1 MSKKNPSVIDYFDL
15 NGDLN
20 EEAYEFE
27 EVKLEDYID
36 KRSSLKPTW
45 IGRYSHQLHFDLAN
59 DTEVSFYKCLNIVYA
74 DILFDGGIRT
84 ILFKCRQKKNLTRFI
99 SRVLE
104 IAQGDLSNVH
114 PDFRA

>member
-20 EEAYEFE
+20 EEAHEFE

-45 IGRYSHQLHFDLAN
+45 IGR
-59 DTEVSFYKCLNIVYA
+59 
-74 DILFDGGIRT
+74 
-84 ILFKCRQKKNLTRFI
+84 
-99 SRVLE
+99 
-104 IAQGDLSNVH
+104 
-114 PDFRA
+114 

>member
-27 EVKLEDYID
+27 DVKLDEYID
-36 KRSSLKPTW
+36 KRSNLKPSW
-45 IGRYSHQLHFDLAN
+45 IGRYSHQLHFDLAD
-59 DTEVSFYKCLNIVYA
+59 DTEVTFYKCLNVVYA
-74 DILFDGGIRT
+74 DILFSGGIRT
-84 ILFKCRQKKNLTRFI
+84 ILFKCRQRKNLTRFI

-104 IAQGDLSNVH
+104 LAQGEPRNIH

>member
-27 EVKLEDYID
+27 DVKLEEYID
-36 KRSSLKPTW
+36 KRSNLKPSW
-45 IGRYSHQLHFDLAN
+45 IGKYSYQMYFDLPD
-59 DTEVSFYKCLNIVYA
+59 DTEVSFYKGLNIVYA
-74 DILFDGGIRT
+74 DINFAGGIHT

-104 IAQGDLSNVH
+104 IAQGDPSNVH

>member
-1 MSKKNPSVIDYFDL
+1 MSKKIPSVIDYFDL

-45 IGRYSHQLHFDLAN
+45 IGRYSHQLHFDLAD
-59 DTEVSFYKCLNIVYA
+59 DTEVTFYKCLNVVYA
-74 DILFDGGIRT
+74 DILFARGIRT

-104 IAQGDLSNVH
+104 LAQGDQSNIH
-114 PDFRA
+114 PDFRS

>member
-27 EVKLEDYID
+27 DVKLEEYID
-36 KRSSLKPTW
+36 KRSNIKPAW
-45 IGRYSHQLHFDLAN
+45 VGKYSHQLHFDLPD
-59 DTEVSFYKCLNIVYA
+59 DTEASFYKGLNIVYA
-74 DILFDGGIRT
+74 DITFAGGIRT
-84 ILFKCRQKKNLTRFI
+84 ILVKCRLQKNLPRFI

-104 IAQGDLSNVH
+104 IAQGDPSNVH

>member
-1 MSKKNPSVIDYFDL
+1 MSKNNPSVIDYFDL

-27 EVKLEDYID
+27 DVKLEDYID
-36 KRSSLKPTW
+36 KRSNIKPSW
-45 IGRYSHQLHFDLAN
+45 VGRYSHQMHFDLSD
-59 DTEVSFYKCLNIVYA
+59 DTEVSFYKGPNIVYA
-74 DILFDGGIRT
+74 DINFACGIRT
-84 ILFKCRQKKNLTRFI
+84 ILFKCRQKKNLIRFI

-104 IAQGDLSNVH
+104 LAQGDPSNIH

>member
-15 NGDLN
+15 NGDLH

-27 EVKLEDYID
+27 DVKLEDYID
-36 KRSSLKPTW
+36 KRSNMKPTW
-45 IGRYSHQLHFDLAN
+45 VGKYSHQLHFDLAN
-59 DTEVSFYKCLNIVYA
+59 DTEVSFYKGLSIVYA
-74 DILFDGGIRT
+74 DITFANGIRT

-104 IAQGDLSNVH
+104 LAQGDSSNIH

>member
-1 MSKKNPSVIDYFDL
+1 MSKKTPSVIDYFDL

-45 IGRYSHQLHFDLAN
+45 IGRYSHQLHFDLAD
-59 DTEVSFYKCLNIVYA
+59 DTEVTFYKCLNVVYA
-74 DILFDGGIRT
+74 DILFARGIRT

-104 IAQGDLSNVH
+104 LAQGDQSNIH
-114 PDFRA
+114 PDFRS

>member
-15 NGDLN
+15 NGDMN

-27 EVKLEDYID
+27 DVKLEEYID
-36 KRSSLKPTW
+36 KRSSIKPSW
-45 IGRYSHQLHFDLAN
+45 VGQYSQQMHFDLPD
-59 DTEVSFYKCLNIVYA
+59 DTEVSFYKTPNVIYA
-74 DILFDGGIRT
+74 DILFAGGVRT

-104 IAQGDLSNVH
+104 IAQGDPSNVH

>member
-20 EEAYEFE
+20 EEANEFDGIS
-27 EVKLEDYID
+27 LDDWID
-36 KRSSLKPTW
+36 KRSSIKPSW
-45 IGRYSHQLHFDLAN
+45 VGQYSQQMHFDLPD
-59 DTEVSFYKCLNIVYA
+59 DTEVSFYKGLNIVYA
-74 DILFDGGIRT
+74 DINFAGGIRT

-104 IAQGDLSNVH
+104 IAQGDPSNVH

>member
-1 MSKKNPSVIDYFDL
+1 MSKKNPSVVDYFDL

-27 EVKLEDYID
+27 DVKLEEYID
-36 KRSSLKPTW
+36 KRSSIKPSW
-45 IGRYSHQLHFDLAN
+45 VGQYSQQMHFDLPD
-59 DTEVSFYKCLNIVYA
+59 DTEVSFYKTPNVIYA
-74 DILFDGGIRT
+74 DILFAGGVRT

-104 IAQGDLSNVH
+104 LANLGPKHIH

>member
-27 EVKLEDYID
+27 DVKLEEYID
-36 KRSSLKPTW
+36 KRSNVKPSW
-45 IGRYSHQLHFDLAN
+45 VGQHSQQMHFDLADN
-59 DTEVSFYKCLNIVYA
+59 TEVSFYKTPNVIYA
-74 DILFDGGIRT
+74 DIIFADGVRT

-104 IAQGDLSNVH
+104 LASLGPKHVH

>member
-20 EEAYEFE
+20 EEACEFE
-27 EVKLEDYID
+27 DVKLEEYID
-36 KRSSLKPTW
+36 KRSNMKPSW
-45 IGRYSHQLHFDLAN
+45 VGKYSHQLHFDLKN
-59 DTEVSFYKCLNIVYA
+59 ETEVSFYKGLGIVYA
-74 DILFDGGIRT
+74 DINFQNGIRT

-104 IAQGDLSNVH
+104 LAQGDPSNIH

>member
-1 MSKKNPSVIDYFDL
+1 MSKKTPSVIDYFDL

-36 KRSSLKPTW
+36 KRSSLTPTW
-45 IGRYSHQLHFDLAN
+45 IGRYSHQLHFDLAD
-59 DTEVSFYKCLNIVYA
+59 DTEVTFYKCLNVVYA
-74 DILFDGGIRT
+74 DILFARGIRT

-104 IAQGDLSNVH
+104 LAQGDLSNIH

>member
-27 EVKLEDYID
+27 DVKLEEYID
-36 KRSSLKPTW
+36 KRSNLKPSW
-45 IGRYSHQLHFDLAN
+45 VGKYSQQMHFDLPD
-59 DTEVSFYKCLNIVYA
+59 DTEVSFYKTPNVIYA
-74 DILFDGGIRT
+74 DILFAGGVRT

-104 IAQGDLSNVH
+104 LANLGPKHVH

>member
-27 EVKLEDYID
+27 DVKLDEYID
-36 KRSSLKPTW
+36 KRSNVKPSW
-45 IGRYSHQLHFDLAN
+45 VGQYSQQIHFDLPD
-59 DTEVSFYKCLNIVYA
+59 DTEVSFYKTPNVIYA
-74 DILFDGGIRT
+74 DILFADGVRT

-104 IAQGDLSNVH
+104 LANLGPKHVH